1 MWKGS
6 EFWVS
11 SDIEDAGSNLAHT
24 FKIVGDR
31 LQNTYRLLLKSLV
44 EGVFQ
49 KSYIFISK
57 PLNSQK
63 YATNLK
69 CVDELKI
76 CFRSRVT
83 VDCVKKWR
91 RILGVTKCKKPSGSL
106 QSLYRSKISL
116 RKKAYWIVVDRK
128 RCKMEANFESRWIL
142 KILVQSWPTLR
153 KCSKIVSN
161 RLQNTFGLL
170 L

>member
-1 MWKGS
+1 MCVVRKRCKMETNFES
-6 EFWVS
+6 RPM
-11 SDIEDAGSNLAHT
+11 L
-24 FKIVGDR
+24 KIVLQISPTIRKCSKIVSNR
-31 LQNTYRLLLKSLV
+31 LQNTFGLLLKRLV
-44 EGVFQ
+44 EGALQ
-49 KSYIFISK
+49 KSYISISK

-76 CFRSRVT
+76 CFKSRVT

-116 RKKAYWIVVDRK
+116 RKKAY
-128 RCKMEANFESRWIL
+128 
-142 KILVQSWPTLR
+142 
-153 KCSKIVSN
+153 
-161 RLQNTFGLL
+161 
-170 L
+170 